1 MSTTTVTSAAIVG
14 IVLVAAVISGVLGL
28 HFWRKRV
35 ESLQAKALP
44 EPDEPQPIIGPP
56 LPTPLAPE
64 AAAISPQQQ
73 SQQHEQYH
81 QRNASSPTPPPE
93 MAGIPRV
100 PVPTPMYIQAARRS
114 RSTHLVSPDAASPV
128 SPVSPASTTSF
139 PPVYPSAGTAPPS
152 SIPLPDSTRTSLYLS
167 EKDVE
172 AGIASTGEEEDNRR
186 NSSGSGRV
194 RGFISR
200 MASVKNAESRVDEE
214 VANEKTKDMV

>member
-35 ESLQAKALP
+35 ERSQAKALP
-44 EPDEPQPIIGPP
+44 EPEPQPIGPP

-64 AAAISPQQQ
+64 AAAISPQEQQ
-73 SQQHEQYH
+73 QQQCYP
-81 QRNASSPTPPPE
+81 QNASSPPPPPE
-93 MAGIPRV
+93 MAGVPRV

-128 SPVSPASTTSF
+128 SPVSPASATSF

-152 SIPLPDSTRTSLYLS
+152 SVPLPDSTRTSLYLS
-167 EKDVE
+167 EKDIE

-186 NSSGSGRV
+186 SSSGSGGV
-194 RGFISR
+194 RGFIRR
-200 MASVKNAESRVDEE
+200 MASVKHAESRVDEE